1 MKNYIL
7 YGAVKSR
14 EKIVNDYVARQNGG
28 GGNWLG

>member
-28 GGNWLG
+28 GR